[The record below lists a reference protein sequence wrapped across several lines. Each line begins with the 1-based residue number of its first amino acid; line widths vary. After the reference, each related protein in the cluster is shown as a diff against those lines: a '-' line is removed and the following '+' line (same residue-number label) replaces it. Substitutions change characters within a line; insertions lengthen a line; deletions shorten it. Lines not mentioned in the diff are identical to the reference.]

1 MAEHPFV
8 AFAYNTLKQTGDRSR
23 PRRQF
28 RRRHEGGIRGE
39 HFHRRVFP
47 RAGTAESDSVATC
60 GRIGNGDSP
69 GDARCLPEW
78 ESDDGECMTMLAI
91 ETTATDSNSSPWI
104 DYNSDTAYVGSDA
117 GMLYKITPVFKG
129 GAPALVNDAANW
141 PVTVSQTSASAPTTN
156 QSCNTVLTDPI
167 VDNVSGRIFIGDG
180 GGFLRAVNLTSPGKT
195 TSATQTI
202 GWAWT
207 GAITNCAGIPAGG
220 GSGKAGTGVVDAP
233 IVVVDA
239 AVGLSHNQ
247 VFAFTGCSYVLGV
260 GGAVSQLPTTFTTGV
275 PTTANTVDLGSATG
289 AGDCTGANLH
299 SGTVDNLFW
308 LHGSAQ
314 GHIITCGFVNNG
326 GAPAEPKMYMFPF
339 TNNVITSTGDATFVI
354 DTTKGDECSPLT
366 EFYNGTSDMMFFG
379 LGGPS
384 TTPTDGFIEAS
395 TLSTSSLTTPSCAAP
410 PTTSCVTAPK
420 ALQGT
425 SGIVIDNNVS
435 NGGTN
440 IYFTTQAA
448 GGVNGN
454 NCHVTGGVANPY
466 CAVKLTQSGLN

>member
-1 MAEHPFV
+1 M
-8 AFAYNTLKQTGDRSR
+8 
-23 PRRQF
+23 
-28 RRRHEGGIRGE
+28 
-39 HFHRRVFP
+39 
-47 RAGTAESDSVATC
+47 
-60 GRIGNGDSP
+60 
-69 GDARCLPEW
+69 
-78 ESDDGECMTMLAI
+78 
-91 ETTATDSNSSPWI
+91 
-104 DYNSDTAYVGSDA
+104 
-117 GMLYKITPVFKG
+117 
-129 GAPALVNDAANW
+129 
-141 PVTVSQTSASAPTTN
+141 
-156 QSCNTVLTDPI
+156 
-167 VDNVSGRIFIGDG
+167 
-180 GGFLRAVNLTSPGKT
+180 
-195 TSATQTI
+195 
-202 GWAWT
+202 
-207 GAITNCAGIPAGG
+207 
-220 GSGKAGTGVVDAP
+220 VDAP